1 LDNLQDFTIENGASH
16 GFTSGTWD
24 MGMDQSSALGVFTC
38 GEVGQT
44 SRRFMFIVFF
54 SRLLDFLAL
63 KLGFK

>member
-54 SRLLDFLAL
+54 FKASRLFSFEI
-63 KLGFK
+63 GI